1 MSTMQVQLFL
11 FACFRYMSNVER
23 FLGRGVRVSGGG
35 GGGGDRRARVH
46 GRAEGGAGEERG
58 EGPGRDW

>member
-35 GGGGDRRARVH
+35 GGDRRARVH
-46 GRAEGGAGEERG
+46 GRAEGGAGEEWG